1 MAVEK
6 IAAGCSLALR
16 LGRLVGVRCRMKDAR
31 PGQMLPVED
40 DYHYPLPAGLR
51 SGDVV
56 RLVAFD
62 HGYWTVEKDGQQ
74 FRVFMCCVQSGF
86 EYEIGGRWVSA
97 DDWRVKALRPLEIAK
112 VN

>member
-1 MAVEK
+1 MVSLRAALQSLAK
-6 IAAGCSLALR
+6 IAAQPFDSL
-16 LGRLVGVRCRMKDAR
+16 GGMRCRMKDAR
-31 PGQMLPVED
+31 PGQILPVED
-40 DYHYPLPAGLR
+40 DYHYPLPVGLR

-86 EYEIGGRWVSA
+86 EYEIGGRWVPA
-97 DDWRVKALRPLEIAK
+97 DDWRVKALCPRA
-112 VN
+112 